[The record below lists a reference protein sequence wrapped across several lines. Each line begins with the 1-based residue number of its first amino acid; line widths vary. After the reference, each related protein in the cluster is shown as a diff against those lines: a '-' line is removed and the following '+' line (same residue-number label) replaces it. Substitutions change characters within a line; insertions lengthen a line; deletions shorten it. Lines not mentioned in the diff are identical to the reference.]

1 MTHAPQRGGGCART
15 SIPFDASLA
24 LPPDDLLIGDLVAPR
39 YSVTSTGKI
48 QVESKDEIRKR
59 LGRST
64 DSGDAVVQACFD
76 TAHGIG
82 AVFLEW
88 MKAKKADLDENPPP
102 PENLMPPRTYLLGS
116 EAPDVQNPRYCE
128 KPRYFG
134 PERRCTVCGGHPEDH
149 HR

>member
-1 MTHAPQRGGGCART
+1 MTSA
-15 SIPFDASLA
+15 
-24 LPPDDLLIGDLVAPR
+24 
-39 YSVTSTGKI
+39 GKI

-76 TAHGIG
+76 AARGIG

-134 PERRCTVCGGHPEDH
+134 PARRCTVCGGHPEDH
-149 HR
+149 HP